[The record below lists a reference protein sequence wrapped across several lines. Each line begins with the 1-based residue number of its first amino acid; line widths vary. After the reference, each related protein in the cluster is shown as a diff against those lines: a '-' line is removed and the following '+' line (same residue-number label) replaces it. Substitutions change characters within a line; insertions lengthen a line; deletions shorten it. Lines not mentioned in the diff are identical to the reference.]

1 MIRISNRETNIGVFP
16 MAEPRSGSMQVG
28 GLPWLARMIDKARLE
43 KTGEIE
49 QYDLEY
55 PCPMDQ
61 SLLRDLDVDAKVFQ
75 DIAVSA
81 STDEQVLF
89 ELQRVGA
96 NLPQTR

>member
-1 MIRISNRETNIGVFP
+1 
-16 MAEPRSGSMQVG
+16 MAEPRSGNVQVG
-28 GLPWLARMIDKARLE
+28 GIPWLARMIDKARLE
-43 KTGEIE
+43 AKGEIE

-61 SLLRDLDVDAKVFQ
+61 GLLRQLNVDPQVFQ
-75 DIAVSA
+75 NIAVSA

-96 NLPQTR
+96 NLPEHPVR